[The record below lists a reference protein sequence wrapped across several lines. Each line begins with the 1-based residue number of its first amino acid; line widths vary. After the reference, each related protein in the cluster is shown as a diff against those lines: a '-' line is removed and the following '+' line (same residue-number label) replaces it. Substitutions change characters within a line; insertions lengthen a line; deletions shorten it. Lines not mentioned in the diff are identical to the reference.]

1 MNCERSDYLLNSLN
15 EFDSK
20 WELIEIA
27 RFEAIKAHMNRYLH
41 EWSRIE
47 SKGKIPAAPTKALFD
62 EMVKIRD
69 LFPHIMDGK
78 IFEVAKAN
86 PELYGEAVDEYEDPD
101 NGETRMSLCDTECV
115 YLACKRYV
123 ELYEQHSSTQPNL
136 QKLRQLKRD
145 LHVFTD
151 SDAHDWDYPGDGGF
165 YGDGEND
172 E

>member
-1 MNCERSDYLLNSLN
+1 MNCETIDNLMNDIKSGYIGKDIP
-15 EFDSK
+15 D
-20 WELIEIA
+20 II

-41 EWSRIE
+41 EWSLIE
-47 SKGKIPAAPTKALFD
+47 SKGEIPAAPTNALFD

-136 QKLRQLKRD
+136 
-145 LHVFTD
+145 
-151 SDAHDWDYPGDGGF
+151 
-165 YGDGEND
+165 
-172 E
+172 